1 MNLPLNILLAI
12 KRIAAALP
20 PALLLVCGINL
31 FSTLADLAGGPHGF
45 GDPKLGAASGL
56 TRTLFFFAPFPSAGL
71 LAGLAVLAGNAR
83 AGAGPVRWWNWLL
96 MSIGIAVLW
105 VTRELIEWHHVPVV
119 VADWPITRW
128 IGSLALV
135 AFAVAGLAM
144 TPARRK

>member
-1 MNLPLNILLAI
+1 
-12 KRIAAALP
+12 
-20 PALLLVCGINL
+20 V
-31 FSTLADLAGGPHGF
+31 AGGPHGF

-71 LAGLAVLAGNAR
+71 LAGLAVLAGNAQ